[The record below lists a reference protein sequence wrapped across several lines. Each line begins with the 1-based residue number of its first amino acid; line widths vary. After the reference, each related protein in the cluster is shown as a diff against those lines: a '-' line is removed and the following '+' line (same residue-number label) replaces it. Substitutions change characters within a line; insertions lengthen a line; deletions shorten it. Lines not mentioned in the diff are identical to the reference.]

1 MTPRFR
7 LSALVLALALIPA
20 TAMLAQTDALFID
33 ATGKVG
39 IGTSTPT
46 QPLHVVHPAAPSNT
60 LILVDNGG
68 GPARFRIRNGSTG
81 ETWNIGHQSPSGTG
95 LVYSDVGDAVSE
107 MLLDVNGNLTIAGS
121 LTTAGDFYP
130 DYVFGDDYPLM
141 PLSELAAYIDRN
153 GHLPRV
159 PTSDEVS
166 RRGGVNMSELQLLLL
181 EKVEELT
188 LYTLQ
193 QQEAMARQQQTVAQL
208 AELNRAQQGTIEDL
222 RGRLARLEAA
232 EALPP
237 QP

>member
-1 MTPRFR
+1 
-7 LSALVLALALIPA
+7 
-20 TAMLAQTDALFID
+20 
-33 ATGKVG
+33 
-39 IGTSTPT
+39 
-46 QPLHVVHPAAPSNT
+46 
-60 LILVDNGG
+60 
-68 GPARFRIRNGSTG
+68 
-81 ETWNIGHQSPSGTG
+81 
-95 LVYSDVGDAVSE
+95 
-107 MLLDVNGNLTIAGS
+107 
-121 LTTAGDFYP
+121 
-130 DYVFGDDYPLM
+130 
-141 PLSELAAYIDRN
+141 
-153 GHLPRV
+153 V
-159 PTSDEVS
+159 PTSDEIS